1 MASFQLS
8 LCRYIFIVVGN
19 NWKIPII
26 PSLVLPFITF
36 FFSFLIPE
44 SPRYLYAKKDWKGLR
59 KSLHTISRIN
69 GVKMNHYLIDE
80 EEKSRPRNT
89 KPKTALYQQDTELT
103 LESRDS
109 KEKEFSVISALKNG
123 NILVNLIVCLI
134 CLSSVSFNG
143 YMVSFYIK
151 YIGGNIYI

>member
-1 MASFQLS
+1 
-8 LCRYIFIVVGN
+8 
-19 NWKIPII
+19 
-26 PSLVLPFITF
+26 
-36 FFSFLIPE
+36 
-44 SPRYLYAKKDWKGLR
+44 
-59 KSLHTISRIN
+59 
-69 GVKMNHYLIDE
+69 MNHYLIDE

-103 LESRDS
+103 LETSGS